1 MADVAEQRVEKM
13 SNLATVTQQSA
24 DRERNR
30 NQESGF
36 SSLCSKQ

>member
-1 MADVAEQRVEKM
+1 MADVTEQREEKM

-30 NQESGF
+30 NQECWFTSPR
-36 SSLCSKQ
+36 SKQ